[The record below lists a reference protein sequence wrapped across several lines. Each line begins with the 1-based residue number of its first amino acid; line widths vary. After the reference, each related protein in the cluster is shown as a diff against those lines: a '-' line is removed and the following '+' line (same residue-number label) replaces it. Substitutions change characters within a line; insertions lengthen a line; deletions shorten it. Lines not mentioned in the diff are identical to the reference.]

1 MKTKVELNGVK
12 AGMKEEMAAQ
22 AKARGWSAEAMK
34 FAMREHFGERIGNA
48 AIEKEA
54 GELGYKVVES
64 TPELVRGTESME
76 CGRRIVRW
84 VLDSGM

>member
-1 MKTKVELNGVK
+1 MTKVELNGVK

-22 AKARGWSAEAMK
+22 AAARGWRPEAMR
-34 FAMREHFGERIGNA
+34 FAMIQHFVRVIRDS
-48 AIEKEA
+48 AIVRDAREA
-54 GELGYKVVES
+54 GYEVVAA

-84 VLDSGM
+84 VLESGM